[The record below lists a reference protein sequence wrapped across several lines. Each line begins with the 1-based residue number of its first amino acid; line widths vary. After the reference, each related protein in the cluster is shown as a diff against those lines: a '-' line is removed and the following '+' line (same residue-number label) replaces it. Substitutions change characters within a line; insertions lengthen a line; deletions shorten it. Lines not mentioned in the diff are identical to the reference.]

1 MESVPKFIRQRF
13 RSDIF
18 DLAIK
23 ALPCL
28 FAKRIMYFSIT
39 ALKRLGYLRN
49 GSRHRS
55 VNFPPFAITG
65 PQDFAAIVNLGLNF
79 SVFSDFVRIAT
90 SFKSLSSKNFLLS
103 VFFRQ
108 NDVIVRQPLYRE
120 IYKKTADKN
129 SRAYSPYQGRALPAE
144 P

>member
-18 DLAIK
+18 DLATK

-49 GSRHRS
+49 GSRHRIS
-55 VNFPPFAITG
+55 VNIPPFAITG
-65 PQDFAAIVNLGLNF
+65 PQNFAAIVNLGLNF

-90 SFKSLSSKNFLLS
+90 FFKFLSSKNFLLS

-108 NDVIVRQPLYRE
+108 NDGIVRQPLYRE
-120 IYKKTADKN
+120 IYKNCGQKFP
-129 SRAYSPYQGRALPAE
+129 SLFALPGTCSTY
-144 P
+144 